1 MMYKIN
7 KWGYG
12 IEKGS
17 EGFWLIRENG
27 GGDPETTIGLFK
39 FKKHAELLKKQLTKE
54 AKELYDSHAP

>member
-1 MMYKIN
+1 MYKIN

-17 EGFWLIRENG
+17 QGFWLTQENSG
-27 GGDPETTIGLFK
+27 GHPETTIGLFK
-39 FKKHAELLKKQLTKE
+39 FKKHAEVLKKHLTKE